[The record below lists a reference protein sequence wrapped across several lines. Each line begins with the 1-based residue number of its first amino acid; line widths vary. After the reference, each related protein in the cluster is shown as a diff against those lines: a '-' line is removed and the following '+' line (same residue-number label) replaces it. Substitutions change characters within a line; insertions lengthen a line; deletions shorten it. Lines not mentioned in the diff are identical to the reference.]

1 MRRRSSC
8 TPEAPLSP
16 REGNEVEW
24 TTPVSQHVKRT
35 QPLLHNCNSKSGIS
49 SEKLDN
55 VSLMKETNESEMHG
69 ASYRHSQRAF
79 DSDCSPRRSGSGD
92 RALGADYKSEMIFD
106 LENTVDRL
114 KNALVSLEE
123 DNLSL
128 NKKIR
133 ENMAEDRPFSTNH
146 NVSGSTSG
154 NNSQKMPGGHTHSPT
169 SKLLTHPVTF
179 NMAKPYPESQRQDT
193 PSKIEETRTREMLK
207 MESLSLEDRCVYL
220 EKEKQDLQRKLQKTE
235 DYCKDCVREL
245 KRILP
250 KYEDLKASNKTL
262 DKLNKQQAAENHR
275 LVDALE
281 AGSQAWERSRDHRLA
296 QEPKEGDSDNKVRV
310 QLERANNLCTQLT
323 QEKGQLEDRMASLAR
338 EVSHLTNELDMSWP
352 ELHRLG
358 ARRRSSLEGSTAR
371 DGSTPASSA
380 NKHPAERILDSVGK
394 ERKATSGA
402 MAHLKEENKTLRENL
417 KQSVKRGEE
426 AEGGAKQLREEQAI
440 LESCLLTV
448 QKEKDLLQLEVR
460 QLHQEYIELSSS
472 ISLQLRERSP
482 VASTRILAGSHVVT
496 DGSDSAA
503 RQQESP
509 RQPLNSSPIT
519 REMLD
524 GPVGREAIV
533 HIRKRFEEEEQRAQR
548 YKNIINQNE

>member
-1 MRRRSSC
+1 MRRRSSY

-16 REGNEVEW
+16 REGNQVEW
-24 TTPVSQHVKRT
+24 TTPVSQHMKKT
-35 QPLLHNCNSKSGIS
+35 QPPLHNCNSKSGIS
-49 SEKLDN
+49 SEKFNN
-55 VSLMKETNESEMHG
+55 VSLMKETNESETRR
-69 ASYRHSQRAF
+69 ASYRHSPRAF
-79 DSDCSPRRSGSGD
+79 DPDCSPIRSGSGD
-92 RALGADYKSEMIFD
+92 RALGTDYKYEMIVD

-133 ENMAEDRPFSTNH
+133 ENKAEDRPFLTNH

-154 NNSQKMPGGHTHSPT
+154 NNSQKMAGGLTHSPT
-169 SKLLTHPVTF
+169 SKLNTHPVTF
-179 NMAKPYPESQRQDT
+179 NMAKTYPESQRQDT
-193 PSKIEETRTREMLK
+193 LSKIGEPRIGDMLK

-220 EKEKQDLQRKLQKTE
+220 EKEKQDLQRKLRKTE
-235 DYCKDCVREL
+235 DYCKECVREL

-281 AGSQAWERSRDHRLA
+281 GGSQAGERSRDHRLA
-296 QEPKEGDSDNKVRV
+296 QEPKEGGSDNRVRL
-310 QLERANNLCTQLT
+310 QLERANDLCTQLT
-323 QEKGQLEDRMASLAR
+323 QEKGQLEDRIASLAR
-338 EVSHLTNELDMSWP
+338 EVSHLTNELDMSWA

-358 ARRRSSLEGSTAR
+358 ARRRSSLEGITTR
-371 DGSTPASSA
+371 DGSLPASSG
-380 NKHPAERILDSVGK
+380 NEHPAERILDSVGK
-394 ERKATSGA
+394 ERKAMSGA
-402 MAHLKEENKTLRENL
+402 VAHLKEENKTLRENL
-417 KQSVKRGEE
+417 KQSVKRGED
-426 AEGGAKQLREEQAI
+426 AQGRAKQLREEQAI

-482 VASTRILAGSHVVT
+482 IASTRILAGSHVVT
-496 DGSDSAA
+496 DGSDSGA

-524 GPVGREAIV
+524 GPVGGEAIV

>member
-16 REGNEVEW
+16 REGNKVEW
-24 TTPVSQHVKRT
+24 TTPVSQHMEKT
-35 QPLLHNCNSKSGIS
+35 QPLLHSCNSKSGIS
-49 SEKLDN
+49 SEKFN
-55 VSLMKETNESEMHG
+55 IVSVMKETNESG
-69 ASYRHSQRAF
+69 TRRASYRHSQRAF

-92 RALGADYKSEMIFD
+92 RALGTDYKSEMIVD

-133 ENMAEDRPFSTNH
+133 ESKAEDSPSLTNH

-154 NNSQKMPGGHTHSPT
+154 NNSQEMAGGHTHSPT
-169 SKLLTHPVTF
+169 SKLNTHPATF
-179 NMAKPYPESQRQDT
+179 NMAKTYPESQRQDT
-193 PSKIEETRTREMLK
+193 PSKIEETRMRERIK
-207 MESLSLEDRCVYL
+207 MESLSLEDRCVNL
-220 EKEKQDLQRKLQKTE
+220 EKEKQDLQRKLRKME
-235 DYCKDCVREL
+235 DYCKECVCKL

-250 KYEDLKASNKTL
+250 KYEDLKALNKTV
-262 DKLNKQQAAENHR
+262 DKRNKHMAAENRR

-281 AGSQAWERSRDHRLA
+281 AESQAGERSRDPSLA
-296 QEPKEGDSDNKVRV
+296 LEPKGGGDNRVRV
-310 QLERANNLCTQLT
+310 QLERANVRCTQLT
-323 QEKGQLEDRMASLAR
+323 QEKGQLEDRMASLAS
-338 EVSHLTNELDMSWP
+338 EVSRLTNELDMSWA

-358 ARRRSSLEGSTAR
+358 ARGRSSLEGSTTR
-371 DGSTPASSA
+371 DGSPPASSGS
-380 NKHPAERILDSVGK
+380 KHPAERILDSVGK
-394 ERKATSGA
+394 ERKAMSGA
-402 MAHLKEENKTLRENL
+402 VAHLKEENKTLRENL

-472 ISLQLRERSP
+472 LSLQLRKRSP
-482 VASTRILAGSHVVT
+482 VASTRILAGSHEVT
-496 DGSDSAA
+496 DGIDGAA

-524 GPVGREAIV
+524 GPVGGEAIDQ
-533 HIRKRFEEEEQRAQR
+533 IRKRFEEEEQRAQR